1 MMRPENAS
9 MDAIITSSTMTGRR
23 RHAGWL
29 RAENREYFAMVTPVV
44 LHLLIFAYIPM
55 FGVVLA
61 FKDFRYNLGILG
73 SPWCGLDNFVF
84 FFTSQDAWRVT
95 RNTVG
100 YSLLFIV
107 TGMAV
112 AVTMALFLYE
122 IKSRAAVKAYQTI
135 AILPHFLSWVVV
147 GYMTYAIFNPVHG
160 VLGRLL
166 EALGLLDFNVYTNP
180 GAWPLIMPLLNIWK
194 GTGMGTILY
203 YAALMGINR
212 EYFEAARIDGATKL
226 QVTWHVSIPF
236 LLPVMTILLILALGN
251 VFRADFGLF
260 YEIPRN
266 SGNLYRTTD
275 VIDTYVFR
283 ALREHGDI
291 GMSAAVGLYQSL
303 VGFVMILLANGVVR
317 WMDPD
322 SSLF

>member
-1 MMRPENAS
+1 MRAQRLR
-9 MDAIITSSTMTGRR
+9 IRRGRR
-23 RHAGWL
+23 AGWL
-29 RAENREYFAMVTPVV
+29 RAETREYLAMVSPVV
-44 LHLLIFAYIPM
+44 IHLFIFAYLPM
-55 FGVVLA
+55 FGIVLA

-73 SPWCGLDNFVF
+73 SPWAGLDNFVF

-100 YSLLFIV
+100 YSLIFIV
-107 TGMAV
+107 TGMVV
-112 AVTMALFLYE
+112 AVVLALFLYD
-122 IKSRAAVKAYQTI
+122 IKSRAVVKTYQTI

-147 GYMTYAIFNPVHG
+147 GYMTYAVFNPIHG
-160 VLGRLL
+160 ALNRLL
-166 EALGLLDFNVYTNP
+166 QSFNLTPLNVYASP
-180 GAWPLIMPLLNIWK
+180 EAWPVIMPFLNIWK
-194 GTGMGTILY
+194 GAGMGTILY

-212 EYFEAARIDGATKL
+212 EYFEAARIDGASKL
-226 QVTWHVSIPF
+226 QVTWHISIPF
-236 LLPVMTILLILALGN
+236 LLPVMTILLILSLGS

-266 SGNLYRTTD
+266 SGSLYRTTD

-291 GMSAAVGLYQSL
+291 GMSAAVGFYQSL
-303 VGFVMILLANGVVR
+303 VGFVMILAANGVVR
-317 WMDPD
+317 RMDPD

>member
-1 MMRPENAS
+1 MA
-9 MDAIITSSTMTGRR
+9 A
-23 RHAGWL
+23 
-29 RAENREYFAMVTPVV
+29 PV
-44 LHLLIFAYIPM
+44 LIHLAIFAYLPM

-61 FKDFRYNLGILG
+61 FKDFKYNLGILG
-73 SPWCGLDNFVF
+73 SPWSGIDNFVF
-84 FFTSQDAWRVT
+84 FFTSLDAWRIT

-100 YSLLFIV
+100 YSLLFMV
-107 TGMAV
+107 TGNV
-112 AVTMALFLYE
+112 VSITLALFLYE
-122 IKSRAAVKAYQTI
+122 MKSRAAVKTYQTI

-147 GYMTYAIFNPVHG
+147 GYMTYAVFNPVHG
-160 VLGRLL
+160 
-166 EALGLLDFNVYTNP
+166 ALNGLLSRLGMAEVNVYTSP
-180 GAWPLIMPLLNIWK
+180 EAWPFLMPFLNIWK
-194 GTGMGTILY
+194 GAGMGTILF

-212 EYFEAARIDGATKL
+212 EYFEAARIDGASKL
-226 QVTWHVSIPF
+226 QVIWNISIPF

-266 SGNLYRTTD
+266 SGSLYRTTD

-291 GMSAAVGLYQSL
+291 SMSAAVGFYQSI
-303 VGFVMILLANGVVR
+303 VGFVTILLANWGVR
-317 WMDPD
+317 RLDPD

>member
-1 MMRPENAS
+1 MKALQL
-9 MDAIITSSTMTGRR
+9 RR
-23 RHAGWL
+23 RVRTESGERKRLSRWI
-29 RAENREYFAMVTPVV
+29 RSENREYLFMVSPVL
-44 LHLLIFAYIPM
+44 LHLFIFAYVPM
-55 FGVVLA
+55 FGIVLA

-73 SPWCGLDNFVF
+73 SPWAGLDNFIF

-100 YSLLFIV
+100 YSLIFIV

-112 AVTMALFLYE
+112 AVLLALFLYE
-122 IKSRAAVKAYQTI
+122 LRSRPLIKTYQTI

-147 GYMTYAIFNPVHG
+147 GYMTYAVFNPIHG
-160 VLGRLL
+160 ALNGLL
-166 EALGLLDFNVYTNP
+166 EGMGMEPINVYTSP
-180 GAWPLIMPLLNIWK
+180 EAWPFLMPILNIWK
-194 GTGMGTILY
+194 GAGMGTILY

-212 EYFEAARIDGATKL
+212 EYFEAARIDGASKL
-226 QVTWHVSIPF
+226 QVTWHISIPF

-291 GMSAAVGLYQSL
+291 GMSAAVGLYQSI
-303 VGFVMILLANGVVR
+303 VGFVMILVANGVVR
-317 WMDPD
+317 RMDPD